1 MTYETIMVEK
11 ANNIATLTLNR
22 PKALNAMS
30 RLMCREI
37 QAANADIAQDDDI
50 KVVVIKANGEKAFS
64 AGTDTKDLALP
75 GANDYGRTFHEACD
89 SIRHLL
95 KPVVCAV
102 HGYCLG
108 SGFLVML
115 SSDLAVAAENALFS
129 MPEINIGLA
138 SNTEAVLFTK
148 TSSIFRAKEICFMGD
163 YIDAVKAEKYG
174 LVNEVVPMEKLYV
187 RANEIAAHLATKD
200 MTALR
205 VQKDIINKWLE
216 TDINTAIDYSI
227 LAERQCKSTK
237 Y

>member
-129 MPEINIGLA
+129 MPEINIGLLQIR
-138 SNTEAVLFTK
+138 NQCCYEDIQHLP
-148 TSSIFRAKEICFMGD
+148 RQGNMLMGD
-163 YIDAVKAEKYG
+163 YIDAVKAENTG
-174 LVNEVVPMEKLYV
+174 SSMRLY
-187 RANEIAAHLATKD
+187 RWRSC
-200 MTALR
+200 M
-205 VQKDIINKWLE
+205 
-216 TDINTAIDYSI
+216 
-227 LAERQCKSTK
+227 
-237 Y
+237 